1 MRGEV
6 LAVGE
11 RMLVEEGE
19 WRCGRGRGGGGN
31 GVGVDVADG
40 GERRHDGGMEGGSG
54 ELLSFLRRW
63 GKAERR
69 I

>member
-1 MRGEV
+1 MP
-6 LAVGE
+6 
-11 RMLVEEGE
+11 VEEGE
-19 WRCGRGRGGGGN
+19 WRHGRRRGGGGN

-40 GERRHDGGMEGGSG
+40 GKRRHDGGTEGGSG
-54 ELLSFLRRW
+54 ELLSFLRLW